1 MNKLT
6 TRLTL
11 VLIFVFLTRFI
22 SSAQT
27 LSGRILEAKTQKPI
41 PYVNIGIPGKNIGT
55 VSDSLGNFSIAYK
68 DSNIHDTLKVSCIGY
83 KSRNLIFADLI
94 KKSNAE
100 ILMNKMTYTLH
111 EVVIKPGSKS
121 RIRILGN
128 TSYSKFMAIGSKCS
142 NPGSEIGVLYKN
154 KQSTRIEKVNLQCT
168 ANYNTEVLFRINIYN
183 GDSGRP
189 TSNLLKEP
197 IILKYRFKK
206 GDNIFDLS
214 DYNIE
219 VSNDF
224 FISYETISIPKG
236 SSVPQFGASLFGS
249 KSFWRY
255 TSQANWDKFPG
266 SISFSV
272 TARELR

>member
-22 SSAQT
+22 NSAQT
-27 LSGRILEAKTQKPI
+27 LSGRIMEAETKKPI

-83 KSRNLIFADLI
+83 ESRNLIFADLI

-100 ILMNKMTYTLH
+100 IPMNKIIYTLH
-111 EVVIKPGSKS
+111 EVVIKPSSKS
-121 RIRILGN
+121 KIKVLGN
-128 TSYSKFMAIGSKCS
+128 TSYSKFLSTGSKCS

-154 KQSTRIEKVNLQCT
+154 KQTIRIEKVNLQCV
-168 ANYNTEVLFRINIYN
+168 ANNNSETLFRINIYN
-183 GDSGRP
+183 GESGRP
-189 TSNLLKEP
+189 TNNLLKEP

-219 VSNDF
+219 VLNDF
-224 FISYETISIPKG
+224 FLSYETISIPNSG
-236 SSVPQFGASLFGS
+236 FAPQFGASLFGP
-249 KSFWRY
+249 KSLWRY

-272 TARELR
+272 TVFPE